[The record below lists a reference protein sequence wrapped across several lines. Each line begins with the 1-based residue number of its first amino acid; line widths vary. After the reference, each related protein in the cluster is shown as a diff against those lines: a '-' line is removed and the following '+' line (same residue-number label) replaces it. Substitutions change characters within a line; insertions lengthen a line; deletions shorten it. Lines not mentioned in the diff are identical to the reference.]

1 LLHDTGH
8 SLWDHISTVE
18 AADRKNLQ
26 RPMDRRLERELYA
39 IFLAAAG
46 ALIDQLVEVGI
57 DDPGDIAR
65 RLNRRGFPCWGR
77 PRWST
82 GSVATITRRR
92 RMAEAH
98 DDVAQASTGRREI
111 SRETAC
117 TSAGAGLGSNSASM

>member
-1 LLHDTGH
+1 MAGRKPGRLLHDTGH
-8 SLWDHISTVE
+8 SLWDHISITE
-18 AADRKNLQ
+18 AADRYIRPL
-26 RPMDRRLERELYA
+26 PMDRLLEKELYA

-77 PRWST
+77 PRWSM

-92 RMAEAH
+92 RMAEAR
-98 DDVAQASTGRREI
+98 DDR
-111 SRETAC
+111 
-117 TSAGAGLGSNSASM
+117 